1 MTLLPL
7 DIQNK
12 SFETKMRGF
21 DRDEVDDFLDQ
32 VASDYEKLN
41 QKNREL
47 ERNLKH
53 ANEKL
58 EYFNELKDSLNQSII
73 VAQDT
78 AEKVKNN
85 ATNEA
90 DAIVKSAT
98 QNAND
103 TVTTAEEKAKNI
115 IDEATRK
122 AGEILSNA
130 TKEVNQLR
138 DITDK
143 LKKESRMFHQRL
155 MLMLEAQLHTVKSRE
170 WDDLLTPSISVF
182 ASDQEL
188 LTEILENEGKEDHS
202 EIQEKNQALV
212 DEISEASTLTEVG
225 VTNEEER

>member
-47 ERNLKH
+47 EKNLKH

-90 DAIVKSAT
+90 DAIAKSAM

-103 TVTTAEEKAKNI
+103 TLTNAEERAKNI
-115 IDEATRK
+115 VDRATRK
-122 AGEILSNA
+122 AEEILSNA

-138 DITDK
+138 DTTDK
-143 LKKESRMFHQRL
+143 LKKESEMFRQRL
-155 MLMLEAQLHTVKSRE
+155 LLMLEAQLHMVKSRE
-170 WDDLLTPSISVF
+170 WDDLLTPSVSV
-182 ASDQEL
+182 SSSNQEL
-188 LTEILENEGKEDHS
+188 LTEVLENADQEDHS
-202 EIQEKNQALV
+202 EIQEGNQVLS
-212 DEISEASTLTEVG
+212 DEISEASKAH
-225 VTNEEER
+225 EEKW